1 MTKRAT
7 SSKWAPVLAGALF
20 ALLAI
25 LYPFWA
31 HWGLTNWGVAPVA
44 GLLAL
49 MALGRAAFFRDP
61 MTLASGVLALVLA
74 AVGFTTERDEALL
87 FYPVLMNALGL
98 VLFAGSLRTRP
109 IIERFARMKHPNL
122 PPEGVRWCRKV
133 TVVWCVFF
141 VLNGSAAL
149 ATVLSGDRD
158 LWTLYNGFVS
168 YLLIGLLFAGEWLL
182 RPKAP
187 TS

>member
-1 MTKRAT
+1 MTKRELP
-7 SSKWAPVLAGALF
+7 SKRAPVLAGALF

-49 MALGRAAFFRDP
+49 MALGRAAFSRDP

-74 AVGFTTERDEALL
+74 AVGF
-87 FYPVLMNALGL
+87 
-98 VLFAGSLRTRP
+98 FAGSLKSRP
-109 IIERFARMKHPNL
+109 IIERFARMKHPDL

-168 YLLIGLLFAGEWLL
+168 YLLMGLLFAGEWLL

>member
-1 MTKRAT
+1 
-7 SSKWAPVLAGALF
+7 
-20 ALLAI
+20 
-25 LYPFWA
+25 
-31 HWGLTNWGVAPVA
+31 
-44 GLLAL
+44 
-49 MALGRAAFFRDP
+49 
-61 MTLASGVLALVLA
+61 
-74 AVGFTTERDEALL
+74 
-87 FYPVLMNALGL
+87 MNALGL

-168 YLLIGLLFAGEWLL
+168 YLLMGLLFAGEWLL

>member
-44 GLLAL
+44 GL
-49 MALGRAAFFRDP
+49 
-61 MTLASGVLALVLA
+61 LALVLA

-168 YLLIGLLFAGEWLL
+168 YLLMGLLFAGEWLL

>member
-1 MTKRAT
+1 MTKREP
-7 SSKWAPVLAGALF
+7 SSKRAPVAAGALF
-20 ALLAI
+20 ALLAL

-31 HWGLTNWGVAPVA
+31 HWGLTHWGVAPVA

-49 MALGRAAFFRDP
+49 MALGRANFSRDP
-61 MTLASGVLALVLA
+61 MTLGSAALALLLSALGLA
-74 AVGFTTERDEALL
+74 TERDEALL

-98 VLFAGSLRTRP
+98 VLFAGSLKSRP
-109 IIERFARMKHPNL
+109 VIERFARMKHPNL

-141 VLNGSAAL
+141 LVNGSAAL
-149 ATVLSGDRD
+149 ATVLSGDRG

-168 YLLIGLLFAGEWLL
+168 YLLMGLLFAGEWLL
-182 RPKAP
+182 RPKPP

>member
-1 MTKRAT
+1 MSAQRFLP
-7 SSKWAPVLAGALF
+7 KWASVAAGALF
-20 ALLAI
+20 VFFAL

-31 HWGLTNWGVAPVA
+31 HWGLTHWGVGPVA

-49 MALGRAAFFRDP
+49 LALGRALFSRDP
-61 MTLASGVLALVLA
+61 MTLASGVLALALA
-74 AVGFTTERDEALL
+74 AVGFTTDRDEALL

-98 VLFAGSLRTRP
+98 VLFASSLRSRP
-109 IIERFARMKHPNL
+109 IIERFARMKHPDL

-141 VLNGSAAL
+141 VLNGTAAL

-158 LWTLYNGFVS
+158 LWALYNGFVS
-168 YLLIGLLFAGEWLL
+168 YLFMGLLFAGEWLL

>member
-49 MALGRAAFFRDP
+49 MALGRAAFSRDP

-98 VLFAGSLRTRP
+98 VLFAGSLRERP

-168 YLLIGLLFAGEWLL
+168 YLLMGLLFAGEWLL

>member
-1 MTKRAT
+1 MTKRE
-7 SSKWAPVLAGALF
+7 SPSKRAPVLAGALF

-31 HWGLTNWGVAPVA
+31 HWGLTNWGVSPVA

-49 MALGRAAFFRDP
+49 MALGRAAFSRDP

-87 FYPVLMNALGL
+87 FYPVLMNVLGL
-98 VLFAGSLRTRP
+98 VLFAVSLRTRP

-168 YLLIGLLFAGEWLL
+168 YLLMGLLFAGEWLL